1 MGSYSYSDP
10 LPYWQ
15 VNIPPE
21 DREEKCPEFLRDV
34 SNKDVGIIGT
44 PNEEYRVQTWQ
55 EVVGFIR
62 TDRLAD
68 FRRWPSDLRRYRE
81 YIWELKR
88 AYGSVMNFMLKE
100 RLCWHEPVVPRG
112 SRPFECHEDFKI
124 LMNDWPYGLD
134 KRIVHLVVWTK
145 FDLPDDHETE
155 AEIEA
160 FVDRTFSP
168 GVSQDKRIW
177 FKNPPSLKSVHS
189 VEHIHVMLFDPDPD
203 FVRHVTNGDVPRCQ
217 KFNPAGSL
225 ARLT

>member
-1 MGSYSYSDP
+1 MGSYSYPDP

-15 VNIPPE
+15 VNITPE
-21 DREEKCPEFLRDV
+21 CREEKCPEFLRDI
-34 SNKDVGIIGT
+34 SAKDVAIIGT
-44 PNEEYRVQTWQ
+44 PDEDYRAQTWQ
-55 EVVGFIR
+55 QVVGFIR
-62 TDRLAD
+62 TDSLAD
-68 FRRWPSDLRRYRE
+68 FRRWPSELRRYRE

-100 RLCWHEPVVPRG
+100 RLGWSEPVVPQG
-112 SRPFECHEDFKI
+112 SQPFECQEDFKI

-134 KRIVHLVVWTK
+134 KRIVHLVVWTR
-145 FDLPDDHETE
+145 FDLPDNRETE

-168 GVSQDKRIW
+168 GVPLDKRIW

-217 KFNPAGSL
+217 RGNPMTNVA
-225 ARLT
+225 T